1 MLSNIFIMEGLV
13 GMPVKALI
21 RIIKHL
27 DYTSLEMLRS
37 TSQFFRDLPT
47 DKHIYDAFLGLSMPS
62 LTSLCTTWTSAAPT
76 RRFLVA
82 TAYAL

>member
-1 MLSNIFIMEGLV
+1 MLSNIFIMEALA

-27 DYTSLEMLRS
+27 DYPSLEMLRS

-47 DKHIYDAFLGLSMPS
+47 DKHIYDASLGPTMPS
-62 LTSLCTTWTSAAPT
+62 PTSPCTTWTSAAPM
-76 RRFLVA
+76 RRFFVA
-82 TAYAL
+82 IAHAL